1 MRLPL
6 VIAFVAVSLAPP
18 ELSTETLRA
27 YDRYVAVTEKRI
39 AAERSGT
46 APLFWIDRQAERA
59 RTAAWAKVRR
69 GDIIVEAVETRDNGQ
84 AISIPGGKVHHWVAT
99 ALLTGVTVDRVLAV
113 VRGYDRYPIV
123 FAPLMTRARAIERHV
138 LDGAPGAPD
147 RDVVALRTSIKK
159 IVNVIMDGD
168 YVMQYFRLA
177 PTRVATTTVATNL
190 HQVINE
196 GRADERREPA
206 DRTAGYLWRYRMY
219 CTIEQRPEGI
229 LDQCESLTLTR
240 PVPGLVSW
248 LIGGT
253 VAAIPRDSLT
263 LMLSG
268 TRTALAK

>member
-1 MRLPL
+1 VRFPL
-6 VIAFVAVSLAPP
+6 AFALAAISLSPP
-18 ELSTETLRA
+18 ELSPATLRA
-27 YDRYVAVTEKRI
+27 YDHYVAVTEKRI
-39 AAERSGT
+39 DAERSGT
-46 APLFWIDRQAERA
+46 TPLFWIDRQNERT
-59 RTAAWAKVRR
+59 RTAAWAKLRR
-69 GDIIVEAVETRDNGQ
+69 GEIIAEPVETRDNGQ
-84 AISIPGGKVHHWVAT
+84 SISVPSGRVHHWVAT

-113 VRGYDRYPIV
+113 VRDYDRYPQV
-123 FAPLMTRARAIERHV
+123 FAPLMTRARAIERSV
-138 LDGAPGAPD
+138 LNRPPDAQD

-159 IVNVIMDGD
+159 LVNVIMDGD

-196 GRADERREPA
+196 GRPDERREPT

-268 TRTALAK
+268 TRTALRK

>member
-1 MRLPL
+1 MRFPL
-6 VIAFVAVSLAPP
+6 AVALVAISLVPP
-18 ELSTETLRA
+18 ELSPDTLRA
-27 YDRYVAVTEKRI
+27 YERYVAVTESRI
-39 AAERSGT
+39 AAERTGS
-46 APLFWIDRQAERA
+46 AVLFWIDRQNERT
-59 RTAAWAKVRR
+59 RSVSWPKLRR
-69 GDIIVEAVETRDNGQ
+69 GDVIVEPVETRENGQ

-99 ALLTGVTVDRVLAV
+99 TLLTGVTVDRVLAV
-113 VRGYDRYPIV
+113 VRDYDRYPQV
-123 FAPLMTRARAIERHV
+123 FAPLMTRARAIERHEQ
-138 LDGAPGAPD
+138 

-159 IVNVIMDGD
+159 LVNVIMDGD

-177 PTRVATTTVATNL
+177 PARVATTTVATNL

-196 GRADERREPA
+196 GRPDERREPT